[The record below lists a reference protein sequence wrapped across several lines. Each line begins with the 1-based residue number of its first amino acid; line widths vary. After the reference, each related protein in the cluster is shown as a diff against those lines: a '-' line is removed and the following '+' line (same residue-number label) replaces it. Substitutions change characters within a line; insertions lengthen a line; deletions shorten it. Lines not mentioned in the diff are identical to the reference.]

1 MRQYP
6 LLACVGLL
14 IFVGGV
20 FLGRLSL
27 APGEGQPAP
36 GPVGGVPPD
45 VTATATLRDTTQML
59 SLPVQG
65 FQGASC
71 VLSGDWKAN
80 VDFWVSCDGA
90 QTWQRA
96 MVYWEH
102 VDGRVVDS
110 VGAGQNGT
118 YRWVD
123 LGGVSHV
130 GVRLGTYDSGG
141 VRVLLRTTAAQAN
154 GSMAVARDG
163 VMGPQTPIMHVV
175 GGPDAGGQV
184 VHAVRVTD
192 GPVGPSAYG
201 LNVRTIPYSYRHI
214 SGNATTTVKSGPGIL
229 HAVTVN
235 SAGSDWAITVYDGPA
250 DTGTVL
256 ATITPVAGSTL
267 TYDLGFASGCTL
279 VTSGTKAGDI
289 TVSYH

>member
-1 MRQYP
+1 MRQYL
-6 LLACVGLL
+6 LLAGVALL
-14 IFVGGV
+14 VFVVGV

-27 APGEGQPAP
+27 APGD
-36 GPVGGVPPD
+36 GVRPD
-45 VTATATLRDTTQML
+45 VTADATLSDTTQMH
-59 SLPVQG
+59 SLPVYG

-80 VDFWVSCDGA
+80 VDFFVSCDGA

-96 MVYWEH
+96 MVYWEQQ
-102 VDGRVVDS
+102 DGRVVDS

-130 GVRLGTYDSGG
+130 GVRLGTYDSGS
-141 VRVLLRTTAAQAN
+141 VHVLLRTTAAQAN

-192 GPVGPSAYG
+192 SPVGASAYG
-201 LNVRTIPYSYRHI
+201 LNVRPVPYSYRHI
-214 SGNATTTVKSGPGIL
+214 SGNATTTVKTGPGIL
-229 HAVTVN
+229 HALTIN

-250 DTGTVL
+250 GTGTVL
-256 ATITPVAGSTL
+256 ATITPVTGSTL
-267 TYDLGFASGCTL
+267 TYDVAFATGCTV
-279 VTSGTKAGDI
+279 VTSGTKAGDV